1 MAILVDSATRLIVQ
15 GITGRAAQVQL
26 GLMRA
31 LGTVVVA
38 GVTPGRSGSRV
49 EDVPVFDTVAEARDA
64 VGGNAS
70 VLFLPPAA
78 VKDGILEALDAELP
92 LVVCISEGAPVH
104 DMLVVMERLS
114 QAGGRQ
120 IPFEITPPFL

>member
-104 DMLVVMERLS
+104 DMLAVIERLR
-114 QAGGRQ
+114 QAASM
-120 IPFEITPPFL
+120 